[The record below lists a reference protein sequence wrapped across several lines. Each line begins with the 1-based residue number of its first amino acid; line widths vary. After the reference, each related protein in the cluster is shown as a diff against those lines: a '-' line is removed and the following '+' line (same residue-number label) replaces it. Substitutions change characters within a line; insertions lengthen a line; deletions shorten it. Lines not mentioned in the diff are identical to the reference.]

1 MVASQESP
9 SCSVKFERARSC
21 YPQQRCKHVKLDIN
35 LLFMFLLLESV
46 EVKIKILNGC
56 VLFSVVFM
64 MVLQL
69 VHHRLQ
75 SHVTSKVWSTTLL
88 LRINFSYLSWLR
100 SSRWQWESDQRWLYL
115 WRDSCTTQTHS
126 LQRSCHYHLL
136 IRNWTEINYHF
147 NSIICII
154 KHSKLARFLPTTKTI
169 SFDMF

>member
-1 MVASQESP
+1 MFDTCWKCLWWFERMVASQESP
-9 SCSVKFERARSC
+9 SCSVKSERARSC
-21 YPQQRCKHVKLDIN
+21 YLQQRYKHVNLDIN
-35 LLFMFLLLESV
+35 QLFMFLLLESV

-64 MVLQL
+64 MILQL
-69 VHHRLQ
+69 IHHRLQ

-126 LQRSCHYHLL
+126 LQRSCHYH
-136 IRNWTEINYHF
+136 
-147 NSIICII
+147 
-154 KHSKLARFLPTTKTI
+154 
-169 SFDMF
+169 

>member
-1 MVASQESP
+1 MFDTCWKCLWWFERMVANRESP

-21 YPQQRCKHVKLDIN
+21 YLQQRYKHVNLDIN
-35 LLFMFLLLESV
+35 QLFMFLLLESV

-64 MVLQL
+64 MILQL
-69 VHHRLQ
+69 IHHRLQ

-126 LQRSCHYHLL
+126 LQRSCHYH
-136 IRNWTEINYHF
+136 
-147 NSIICII
+147 
-154 KHSKLARFLPTTKTI
+154 
-169 SFDMF
+169 